1 MQKTQKINKVRAFHG
16 AIEVLEKAEQ
26 RKKASIKAWLS
37 FLQMQMQKDRTKYNA
52 SALQTLRNALRRHYM
67 YLDRM
72 NGH

>member
-37 FLQMQMQKDRTKYNA
+37 FLQMQKEKTGPNT
-52 SALQTLRNALRRHYM
+52 TLVLYKH
-67 YLDRM
+67 
-72 NGH
+72 